1 MKTLL
6 LTAVSVSATLA
17 LCLSGCSSDDTPTGA
32 SPDSPGSSG
41 PSARADP
48 FSQVVTYAQCLQHE
62 GLQVKIKP
70 DDGFSLPRNYDP
82 KVKDAAEAA
91 CRSVAPPGMYAKPSA
106 EELDRD
112 VKIAQC
118 LRDQGIK
125 VTDPTEDRPQL
136 QIDQKPP
143 DNLRQLTDACEKKV
157 RG

>member
-17 LCLSGCSSDDTPTGA
+17 LCLSGCNSDDNPTGA
-32 SPDSPGSSG
+32 SPQAPGGPG
-41 PSARADP
+41 PSAQADP
-48 FSQVVTYAQCLQHE
+48 FSQVVTYAQCLQRE
-62 GLQVKIKP
+62 GLHVKIKP
-70 DDGFSLPRNYDP
+70 GDGFSLPRNYDA
-82 KVKDAAEAA
+82 KVKEAAEAA
-91 CRSVAPPGMYAKPSA
+91 CRSVAPPGMYDKPSA

-112 VKIAQC
+112 VKVAQC
-118 LRDQGIK
+118 LRDHGIK

-157 RG
+157 GG